1 MVESVKNRI
10 FAEIK
15 RRGKGH
21 VFSASD
27 FLKKFKRF
35 EVDRSLTDLQ
45 KEGWSGCIITRN
57 IALF

>member
-1 MVESVKNRI
+1 MYAIFLQNDEDCKMTESVKNRI

-35 EVDRSLTDLQ
+35 EVIDLYGFA
-45 KEGWSGCIITRN
+45 K
-57 IALF
+57 

>member
-1 MVESVKNRI
+1 MTESVKNRI

-27 FLKKFKRF
+27 FLKKLSGLK
-35 EVDRSLTDLQ
+35 LIDL
-45 KEGWSGCIITRN
+45 
-57 IALF
+57 